1 MLSISFSKFASLWQK
16 YCITVGPKGT
26 YSAYACTIHQNLTWC
41 YSGTIG
47 KSLAAI
53 GKFPIANGKLMTG
66 KTLAVNEEKISNA
79 MTGKDTGLNW

>member
-53 GKFPIANGKLMTG
+53 GKFPIANSKLMTG

-79 MTGKDTGLNW
+79 MTGKDNGLNW

>member
-1 MLSISFSKFASLWQK
+1 MLSISFSKFAGLWQK

>member
-1 MLSISFSKFASLWQK
+1 MLSISFSKFPSLWQK

-47 KSLAAI
+47 KPLAAI
-53 GKFPIANGKLMTG
+53 GKFPIANGKLMIG